1 MRYFLCG
8 IMVLGG
14 VIPAM
19 ASGGVSCSNSG
30 GPVAIELSAG
40 ITRGMGSPVFSLTA
54 VVETKK
60 TNVGSDLKK
69 GSFNK
74 ENLAQYW
81 LDDKEM
87 KLLLYREREGAGEF
101 GSVELLIVTKPV
113 GDDIGYNGTYKLTL
127 SDMTGGGEGKNTT
140 LKGKVICSVE

>member
-1 MRYFLCG
+1 MRNFLSVVT
-8 IMVLGG
+8 ILVSA
-14 VIPAM
+14 VPAL
-19 ASGGVSCSNSG
+19 ASGGASCANDG
-30 GPVAIELSAG
+30 GDVAIDLSAG
-40 ITRGMGSPVFSLTA
+40 ITHGMGGPVFSLTA
-54 VVETKK
+54 SVDAKAEAAA
-60 TNVGSDLKK
+60 DLRK
-69 GSFNK
+69 GSFAK

-87 KLLLYREREGAGEF
+87 KLLLYRERDGAGEF

>member
-1 MRYFLCG
+1 MCVIARGGVSAMRYFLCG

-87 KLLLYREREGAGEF
+87 KLLLYRERDGAGEF
-101 GSVELLIVTKPV
+101 GSVELLIVTSRSATISV
-113 GDDIGYNGTYKLTL
+113 T
-127 SDMTGGGEGKNTT
+127 TGPTNSPCRT
-140 LKGKVICSVE
+140 